1 MRIISQLFIRS
12 SIDSRDTRPYEY
24 LRMGC
29 SPYFVLTLI
38 ALLTFVTMRW
48 WSLSGQNDELES
60 RIRGLQNEILL
71 E

>member
-1 MRIISQLFIRS
+1 
-12 SIDSRDTRPYEY
+12 
-24 LRMGC
+24 MGC

>member
-1 MRIISQLFIRS
+1 MKKFYATQL
-12 SIDSRDTRPYEY
+12 DTNH
-24 LRMGC
+24 RMGC
-29 SPYFVLTLI
+29 SPYFVFTLI
-38 ALLTFVTMRW
+38 ALLTFITMRW